1 MDSLY
6 SLPSEYEELRQS
18 VRSLAQKEI
27 APHAKA
33 VDEDHRYPIEAA
45 KALAKAGLSAAHV
58 PTEFGGDGADALA
71 VVLIIE
77 EVARACGSSSLIPA
91 VNKLGSMPLIL
102 GGTAEQKKRWLT
114 PLAQGK
120 GFSYCLS
127 ESEAGSDAACLV
139 GSEMCIRD
147 RAHSVSARKRFF
159 ILLVRIRS
167 RI

>member
-1 MDSLY
+1 MDALF
-6 SLPSEYEELRQS
+6 SLPREYEELRQS

-45 KALAKAGLSAAHV
+45 QALAKAGLSAAHV

-91 VNKLGSMPLIL
+91 VNKLGSMPLYL
-102 GGTAEQKKRWLT
+102 AELLNRKKD
-114 PLAQGK
+114 G
-120 GFSYCLS
+120 
-127 ESEAGSDAACLV
+127 
-139 GSEMCIRD
+139 
-147 RAHSVSARKRFF
+147 
-159 ILLVRIRS
+159 
-167 RI
+167 

>member
-27 APHAKA
+27 AQHAKA

-45 KALAKAGLSAAHV
+45 QALAKAGLSAAHV

-77 EVARACGSSSLIPA
+77 EVA
-91 VNKLGSMPLIL
+91 
-102 GGTAEQKKRWLT
+102 
-114 PLAQGK
+114 
-120 GFSYCLS
+120 
-127 ESEAGSDAACLV
+127 
-139 GSEMCIRD
+139 
-147 RAHSVSARKRFF
+147 
-159 ILLVRIRS
+159 
-167 RI
+167 